1 MPIYEY
7 RCQKCERVSSIFVR
21 SVSTEVK
28 AKCEH
33 CGSLRMKRLMS
44 RVQRTKTT
52 QDVLDEFGSPDAGGG
67 YRDPRQIGAWTERR
81 FEEYG
86 MEVPAETREM
96 IDRAREGILP
106 DDIEDV

>member
-21 SVSTEVK
+21 SVSAEVK

-44 RVQRTKTT
+44 RVQRTKST
-52 QDVLDEFGSPDAGGG
+52 QDVLDEFGAPEAGEG
-67 YRDPRQIGAWTERR
+67 YRDPRQIGSWVERR

-86 MEVPAETREM
+86 MEVPAETRDM
-96 IDRAREGILP
+96 IDRAREGDLP
-106 DDIEDV
+106 DEIDEL